1 MKQVLMGPAA
11 AGVASREI
19 SRLSDHPSV
28 TEVGSHPG
36 ADVGAR
42 GWERHA
48 RRGAEKNRV
57 LVVEDES
64 TIRESLGDLLE
75 DEGYEVSFAENGEQA
90 LSRLRS
96 GVGLPDIIVLDLRMP
111 VMDGWEFRA
120 IQKDDP
126 ALGYIPVVAVSA
138 DRSAPAVT
146 ISAQA
151 YLQKPL
157 DVSTLL
163 RTIERILFDSERR
176 QMSARLEE
184 AERLASL
191 GRVAAGVGHE
201 INNPLTFAILN
212 LNQSLIRLKTMDSD
226 AANGTLM
233 VADGEPFR
241 ERLALLNE
249 MLGDCQV
256 GLERI
261 RQTVSNLQRLSR
273 HGRGDQGPLDVRQ
286 VLEESIS
293 MAWNQIRH
301 RARLVKNYAVVP
313 AITGNGAA
321 LGQVFLNML
330 VNAAQSIAEGDAERH
345 QITVSTFVR
354 DDDEV
359 VVEIGDTGK
368 GIEPEILA
376 HVFEPFFTTKPVG
389 VGTGLGLSISRQT
402 VTDHGGRI
410 EVESDLNKGT
420 TFRVVLPV
428 AVNATAPV
436 TDPEQYGKVAR
447 PVKRARVLVIDDEV
461 AIGRV
466 VVSALSAEHD
476 VVVLNRATDAFVR
489 FQAGERFDLV
499 LCDVLMPVVSG
510 PEVYATIKE
519 RWPDILPNLV
529 FMTGGAFTPATAE
542 FIGKAMTPILPKPFQ
557 LSELAKLIEERVG
570 VGITSGGESV
580 S

>member
-1 MKQVLMGPAA
+1 MKHLLKSPLIE
-11 AGVASREI
+11 GVAFGEPSRW
-19 SRLSDHPSV
+19 SGHPSA

-36 ADVGAR
+36 ADVGAQ
-42 GWERHA
+42 GWERHT
-48 RRGAEKNRV
+48 RRTAGKNRV

-64 TIRESLGDLLE
+64 SIRESLGDLLE
-75 DEGYEVSFAENGEQA
+75 DEGYEVSFAENGAQA

-126 ALGYIPVVAVSA
+126 TLGYIPVVAVSA

-184 AERLASL
+184 AEMLASL

-212 LNQSLIRLKTMDSD
+212 LNQSMIRLKAMDSD
-226 AANGTLM
+226 AANGTL
-233 VADGEPFR
+233 VLTEREPFQA
-241 ERLALLNE
+241 RLAVLNE
-249 MLGDCQV
+249 MLGDCQF

-293 MAWNQIRH
+293 IAWNQIRH
-301 RARLVKNYAVVP
+301 RARLVKNCAVVP
-313 AITGNGAA
+313 PVTGNGAA

-345 QITVSTFVR
+345 QITISTFVR

-359 VVEIGDTGK
+359 VVEISDTGK
-368 GIEPEILA
+368 GIAPEILA

-410 EVESDLNKGT
+410 EVDSDVDKGT

-428 AVNATAPV
+428 AVTGPAHV
-436 TDPEQYGKVAR
+436 TDPEPFGRVAR
-447 PVKRARVLVIDDEV
+447 RVKRARVLVIDDEV

-466 VVSALSAEHD
+466 VVSALSAEHN
-476 VVVLNRATDAFVR
+476 VVVVNRATDAFLR

-542 FIGKAMTPILPKPFQ
+542 FIGKAMTPLLPKPFRI
-557 LSELAKLIEERVG
+557 SDLAKLIEERVG
-570 VGITSGGESV
+570 TANGGESEC
-580 S
+580 